1 LNRIG
6 FFAKTNY
13 TFIQFTAGL
22 DLLEPDSTQEFVII
36 ALIVSLA
43 LPAVVAVIALIV
55 ILRRK
60 FSQQSPSSYG
70 AIED

>member
-1 LNRIG
+1 MNRIG

-22 DLLEPDSTQEFVII
+22 DLLEPDSTQEFVTI

-43 LPAVVAVIALIV
+43 LPAAVAVIALIFF
-55 ILRRK
+55 LRRK
-60 FSQQSPSSYG
+60 FFEQSPSSYG